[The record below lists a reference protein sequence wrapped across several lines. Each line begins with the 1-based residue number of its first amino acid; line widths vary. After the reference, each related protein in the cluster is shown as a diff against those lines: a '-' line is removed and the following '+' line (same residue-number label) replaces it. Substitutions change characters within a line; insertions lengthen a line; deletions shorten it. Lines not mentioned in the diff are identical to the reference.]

1 MNIYLT
7 GYRAT
12 GKSTVAALVARQL
25 QWPFLD
31 TDELVE
37 EEKGMSIAEIFSSQG
52 EAGFREQEYQALCQ
66 CSRLNEHVVA
76 LGGGAVIAGAN
87 RELLR
92 GTGPMVWLTATVETI
107 LERLGED
114 STTSS
119 RRPDLVAGGGVEEVR
134 RLLEE
139 RVPVYQEC
147 ADLVVPTDQITPE
160 EVAGKIVDWLDSQP
174 SGGR

>member
-1 MNIYLT
+1 M
-7 GYRAT
+7 
-12 GKSTVAALVARQL
+12 
-25 QWPFLD
+25 
-31 TDELVE
+31 
-37 EEKGMSIAEIFSSQG
+37 
-52 EAGFREQEYQALCQ
+52 
-66 CSRLNEHVVA
+66 
-76 LGGGAVIAGAN
+76 IAGEN

-114 STTSS
+114 PTTSS

>member
-12 GKSTVAALVARQL
+12 GKSTVADLLAGLL
-25 QWPFLD
+25 QWPLLD
-31 TDELVE
+31 TDQLVE
-37 EEKGMSIAEIFSSQG
+37 KETGMSIAEIFSSLG
-52 EAGFREQEYQALCQ
+52 EVGFREREYQALCQ
-66 CSRLNEHVVA
+66 CSGLDKHVIA
-76 LGGGAVIAGAN
+76 LGGGAVISAAN
-87 RELLR
+87 RDVLR

-107 LERLGED
+107 LERLGKD
-114 STTSS
+114 PMTAS
-119 RRPDLVAGGGVEEVR
+119 RRPDLVLGGGEEEVR

-147 ADLVVPTDQITPE
+147 ADLVMPTDQSTPE
-160 EVAGKIVDWLDSQP
+160 EVAGKIVAWLDLQP